1 MLHSFVSC
9 NYKLDTMIIEL
20 KVNKLIGMLVQLY
33 DRDIKLV
40 AYRKQEGE
48 DIVLLEGNE
57 EDLFKLHNDFSE
69 QRDMDLLRE
78 EFEDIIVAK

>member
-1 MLHSFVSC
+1 
-9 NYKLDTMIIEL
+9 MIIEL

-78 EFEDIIVAK
+78 EFEDKIVAK

>member
-69 QRDMDLLRE
+69 QREIDLLRE

>member
-1 MLHSFVSC
+1 
-9 NYKLDTMIIEL
+9 MIIEL

>member
-9 NYKLDTMIIEL
+9 NHKLDTMIIEL
-20 KVNKLIGMLVQLY
+20 NVNKLIGMLVQLY

-40 AYRKQEGE
+40 AYRKQEGG

-57 EDLFKLHNDFSE
+57 KDLFKLHNDFSE
-69 QRDMDLLRE
+69 QKEMDLLRE
-78 EFEDIIVAK
+78 EFEDKIIAK